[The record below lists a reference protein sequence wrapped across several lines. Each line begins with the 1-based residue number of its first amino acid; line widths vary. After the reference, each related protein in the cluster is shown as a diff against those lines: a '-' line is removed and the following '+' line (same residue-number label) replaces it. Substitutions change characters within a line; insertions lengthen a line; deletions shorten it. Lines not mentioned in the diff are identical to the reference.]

1 MHRASFL
8 NILLLYKKIP
18 IHHSFI
24 TTRISPIKE
33 KINVNKYVVFEQEFE
48 LVPNTSLEQKT
59 YAENMSIK
67 GNDKS

>member
-1 MHRASFL
+1 MK
-8 NILLLYKKIP
+8 ILLFYKKTP
-18 IHHSFI
+18 IHNSFI

-33 KINVNKYVVFEQEFE
+33 KINVTTNVEFEQEFE

-59 YAENMSIK
+59 YEENKSIK